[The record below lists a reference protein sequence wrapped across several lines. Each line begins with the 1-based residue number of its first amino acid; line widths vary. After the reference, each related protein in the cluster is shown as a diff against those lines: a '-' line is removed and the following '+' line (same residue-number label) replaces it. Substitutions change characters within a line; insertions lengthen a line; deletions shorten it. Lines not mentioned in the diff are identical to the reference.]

1 MLLTQEVVEE
11 GKQGAAFH
19 LEKNGDAQAGAAS
32 QGAEFR
38 IKVHKNST
46 KSTTN
51 ERPAYKTGFA
61 LRREIPSGILL
72 VVNPATH
79 FAMCPACCCC
89 PKHE

>member
-38 IKVHKNST
+38 IKIHKNLP
-46 KSTTN
+46 N

-61 LRREIPSGILL
+61 LRREIPSGILI

-79 FAMCPACCCC
+79 FATCPACCCC